1 MRLDGAAVSRA
12 LQDESAALRTLVAL
26 LRDEQHALVYGEI
39 EQIGLLAEPKA
50 QSLFELSRLGAA
62 RERMLA
68 EYGLA
73 ADRTGM
79 QSFLSNPDFGA
90 IELEREWRELLALT
104 QSAHQINAINGT
116 LIATRLG
123 STHQALNTLL
133 GAARLPETYTPEGS
147 TVSFRA
153 ARPRAVA

>member
-1 MRLDGAAVSRA
+1 MTLDGAAVSRA

-62 RERMLA
+62 R
-68 EYGLA
+68 
-73 ADRTGM
+73 
-79 QSFLSNPDFGA
+79 
-90 IELEREWRELLALT
+90 
-104 QSAHQINAINGT
+104 
-116 LIATRLG
+116 
-123 STHQALNTLL
+123 
-133 GAARLPETYTPEGS
+133 LPETYTPEGS

-153 ARPRAVA
+153 AHPRAVA